1 MTTSQTKPAVIVLSS
16 HVVRGSVG
24 NRAVVFALERLGFPV
39 WAVPTVTL
47 PWHPGHGRGTR
58 IVPDPEQFAA
68 LTGEL
73 ERAPWLGEVGAVLS
87 GYLGHAG
94 QATAVS
100 SLVAAVKAK
109 NPEAAY
115 MCDPVM
121 GDAEGL
127 YVPQGTAEA
136 IRDQLLPFA
145 DIATPNRYELDWLTG
160 TVSGSNTEAAR
171 AALSLE
177 PSTVLVTSAHAMMA
191 GSIGNLLVTPREVLL
206 AEHRMLPNPPS
217 GTRDLASA
225 LFLAHLLEG
234 QPPEKALQK
243 ATAAV
248 FETVARSVK
257 RGGDELM
264 LETDSDSL
272 IHPMALVQTR
282 RLVYPTA
289 GNRA

>member
-1 MTTSQTKPAVIVLSS
+1 
-16 HVVRGSVG
+16 
-24 NRAVVFALERLGFPV
+24 
-39 WAVPTVTL
+39 
-47 PWHPGHGRGTR
+47 
-58 IVPDPEQFAA
+58 DPEQFAA

-217 GTRDLASA
+217 GT
-225 LFLAHLLEG
+225 
-234 QPPEKALQK
+234 
-243 ATAAV
+243 
-248 FETVARSVK
+248 
-257 RGGDELM
+257 
-264 LETDSDSL
+264 
-272 IHPMALVQTR
+272 
-282 RLVYPTA
+282 
-289 GNRA
+289 